1 MTYETILL
9 DQPEPGIWL
18 LTINRPKALNA
29 LSPQVL
35 YEVAT
40 AVAHVNADA
49 NARVLLVTGAGDKA
63 FVAGADIAAMSS
75 MTAIEGREFARKGH
89 ATLRSLELSP
99 FPVIAL
105 VNGFAL
111 GGGCELALACDWIV
125 ASEQAVF
132 GQPEVNLG
140 ICSGIRRHAAPH
152 AARGQG
158 RWRWRSSAPAG
169 RSRRT
174 RRSGSASSITL
185 FRTTGC
191 TTKGSKLA
199 RMVAAKGPVAV
210 KMSKHLVQRGQDLDL
225 ANANAM
231 EADVFGFLCATE
243 DRHEGMAAFLGKRAP
258 HGSRADDGRARR
270 HVHGAGETRQQR
282 SVAARHVDAIDGDPS
297 RARDLD
303 RRGGERLAALR
314 GDVVGDVRIDA
325 HGDHPVRVRR
335 EAERGIGE
343 REDHAAMARTVEVEV
358 PVADRERH
366 DRPSRPGIG
375 AADAQ
380 CACASGSRDP
390 SSFARSA
397 ACVLWSI
404 VAVSSWLARR

>member
-1 MTYETILL
+1 MSYESILL
-9 DQPEPGIWL
+9 AEPEPGIWL

-49 NARVLLVTGAGDKA
+49 GARVLLVTGAGDKA

-75 MTAIEGREFARKGH
+75 MTAMEGREFALKGH
-89 ATLRSLELSP
+89 AALRSLELSP

-111 GGGCELALACDWIV
+111 GGGCELALACDWTI
-125 ASEQAVF
+125 ASEKAVF

-140 ICSGIRRHAAPH
+140 ICPGFGGTQRLARLVGKAMALEIICTGRQVKADEAQRIGLVNHVVPH
-152 AARGQG
+152 EKLHEEG
-158 RWRWRSSAPAG
+158 
-169 RSRRT
+169 
-174 RRSGSASSITL
+174 L
-185 FRTTGC
+185 
-191 TTKGSKLA
+191 KLA

-258 HGSRADDGRARR
+258 QFEGR
-270 HVHGAGETRQQR
+270 
-282 SVAARHVDAIDGDPS
+282 
-297 RARDLD
+297 
-303 RRGGERLAALR
+303 
-314 GDVVGDVRIDA
+314 
-325 HGDHPVRVRR
+325 
-335 EAERGIGE
+335 
-343 REDHAAMARTVEVEV
+343 
-358 PVADRERH
+358 
-366 DRPSRPGIG
+366 
-375 AADAQ
+375 
-380 CACASGSRDP
+380 
-390 SSFARSA
+390 
-397 ACVLWSI
+397 
-404 VAVSSWLARR
+404 